1 MSQEVM
7 KEDFEFDIAKF
18 EAAGIIYKKGG
29 FYHFYDTQMPVT
41 TLSARRYREIDGSY
55 SYCLFLG
62 KRNDNGFKVVCNGNA
77 RDAHL
82 IMTGNLYPFDES
94 NTRGF
99 KISAAAAFD
108 VFENGDLKFEVV
120 GDVDGALVSVRLVEY
135 KDLFYI
141 VFRCDKAYTIEK
153 FQITNDP
160 VEADELAKELQSLS
174 EEDAFRSLYVIVT
187 ENYLDM
193 ID

>member
-1 MSQEVM
+1 MPQEVM
-7 KEDFEFDIAKF
+7 KGDFEFDIAKF

-29 FYHFYDTQMPVT
+29 SYYFYDNHMPVS

-62 KRNDNGFKVVCNGNA
+62 KRNDHGFKVVCENNV
-77 RDAHL
+77 RTAHS
-82 IMTGNLYPFDES
+82 IISGGVYPFDES

-108 VFENGDLKFEVV
+108 VFEKGDLLFEVV
-120 GDVDGALVSVRLVEY
+120 GDVDGALVSVRVVEY
-135 KDLFYI
+135 DNLYYI

-160 VEADELAKELQSLS
+160 LEAEELVKELESLTK
-174 EEDAFRSLYVIVT
+174 EEAFRSLYVFVT
-187 ENYLDM
+187 ENYLEM
-193 ID
+193 FE